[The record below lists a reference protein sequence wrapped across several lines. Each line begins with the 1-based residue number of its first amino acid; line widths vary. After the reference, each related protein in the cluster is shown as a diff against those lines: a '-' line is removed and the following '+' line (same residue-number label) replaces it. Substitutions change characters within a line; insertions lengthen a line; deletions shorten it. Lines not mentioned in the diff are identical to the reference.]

1 MWRYNLHE
9 TYRHIPRVRASS
21 SSGRPIDGPRRIA
34 DGNCPN
40 SGRGAGLPVS
50 VESPSTAP
58 RRAER
63 PSASGSSR
71 APESGPGSS
80 VSRLAQE
87 RRYGV
92 WVVQQPVDGGARN
105 RNDST
110 PLRPVVSSRTC
121 AQDRQTAFRLD
132 QSANSSS
139 SPRARRKK
147 DRRVARST
155 QRADPKKKRNSKRP
169 ISSSKMNRALCL
181 GPRVGAPSRPGG
193 RHPSK
198 RPGIGMTAS
207 RPSVCSRSVPT
218 VTNPIFFFELLPDN
232 KKVNG
237 PYLVAF
243 LRQLRRHLPGPILL
257 VWDGSP
263 IHRSKVVQRY
273 LERHP
278 NIYIEPLPAYA
289 PELNPDEGV
298 WSYTKYGRMANYA
311 PKNTNA
317 LRQRLTSELTRLQK
331 KPKLLRAF
339 IRHTKLSLR
348 L

>member
-1 MWRYNLHE
+1 MCRYNLHE
-9 TYRHIPRVRASS
+9 IYRHIPRVRASS

-40 SGRGAGLPVS
+40 PGRSAGLPVS

-87 RRYGV
+87 RRYGA

-110 PLRPVVSSRTC
+110 PLRPVVSSRAC
-121 AQDRQTAFRLD
+121 AQDRQTALRLD

-147 DRRVARST
+147 DRCVARSPH
-155 QRADPKKKRNSKRP
+155 RADPKKKRNSKRP

-218 VTNPIFFFELLPDN
+218 ATNPIFSLNYCPIIKTSTDRIWSLFCANSDGICLAPSCWYGMAALSIGQ
-232 KKVNG
+232 KSCSGIWNG
-237 PYLVAF
+237 IPT
-243 LRQLRRHLPGPILL
+243 
-257 VWDGSP
+257 ST
-263 IHRSKVVQRY
+263 
-273 LERHP
+273 
-278 NIYIEPLPAYA
+278 
-289 PELNPDEGV
+289 LNPYPPMRPNSIRMKGF
-298 WSYTKYGRMANYA
+298 GRIPNMGAWQTTH
-311 PKNTNA
+311 PK
-317 LRQRLTSELTRLQK
+317 
-331 KPKLLRAF
+331 
-339 IRHTKLSLR
+339 IRTH
-348 L
+348 